1 VCEGEEKRVRRER
14 AGKVEV
20 QVQVQVQVERKV
32 RFGEVG
38 GREQSKAEQEREC
51 DGQDLA
57 WPGGM
62 VGGETALQWK
72 PSS

>member
-1 VCEGEEKRVRRER
+1 MCEGEEKRVRRER
-14 AGKVEV
+14 PGKVE
-20 QVQVQVQVERKV
+20 VQVQVERKV

-51 DGQDLA
+51 DGKDLA

>member
-1 VCEGEEKRVRRER
+1 ME
-14 AGKVEV
+14 
-20 QVQVQVQVERKV
+20 VQVQVERKV

-51 DGQDLA
+51 DGKDLA

>member
-1 VCEGEEKRVRRER
+1 MKEKKKRVRRER
-14 AGKVEV
+14 SGKVE
-20 QVQVQVQVERKV
+20 VQVQVERKV

-38 GREQSKAEQEREC
+38 GREQSRSENVMGRT
-51 DGQDLA
+51 